1 MEVGGINIE
10 INLTDNQKKAMEALR
25 DAVHT
30 AIWYWWGAGWW
41 KTFLGVV
48 RVWLMCI
55 TYPGVRFA
63 LVRDTIKNLKNTTV
77 VSLEKFYDIYNI
89 PKELRWITSEQ
100 KSLIKFPNW
109 STILLLEWCYYP
121 SDPLYNRFGSLEL
134 TWAFVEES
142 AEVPL
147 DAIKI
152 LTTRVWRYK
161 NEEYGILGKVLETF
175 NPNPWHVYER
185 YYQGKHPAWDKAI
198 FIESLVYSNKF
209 MDKWYIENLE
219 NADESIR
226 KRLLYGQWDF
236 EDDTWMMF
244 KKKDIEKLFTN
255 ESKWTKYY
263 IIADVARF
271 GKDTTRISLWKWN
284 TWLRVWTYQKNTI
297 TEAINSILFIAGQYG
312 VDHRDIIV
320 DSDGVWWWVVDWIS
334 YCTGFVNNASPIVT
348 GSKQNYANLKS
359 QCAFELKKKIENWEI
374 AIQWDYENKDK
385 DWNELKRE
393 LLNTYIDEKSLD
405 GKTKIESKEKMK
417 ERIGNSPD
425 LLDTMIMRMLPYL
438 RGESMDMIQDYL
450 YAIDR

>member
-1 MEVGGINIE
+1 MDLDIK
-10 INLTDNQKKAMEALR
+10 LTDNQKKAMNALQ

-30 AIWYWWGAGWW
+30 AIWYGGWAWWW
-41 KTFLGVV
+41 KSFLWVIW
-48 RVWLMCI
+48 VWLMCI
-55 TYPGVRFA
+55 KYPGVRFA

-89 PKELRWITSEQ
+89 PEGMRWKINEQ

-109 STILLLEWCYYP
+109 STIILLEWCYYP

-134 TWAFVEES
+134 TWAFIEES

-152 LTTRVWRYK
+152 ITTRVWRYK

-185 YYQGKHPAWDKAI
+185 YYKGKGWPRSI
-198 FIESLVYSNKF
+198 FIESLVYSNTF
-209 MDKWYIENLE
+209 MDKGYIENLE
-219 NADESIR
+219 NSDETIK

-236 EDDTWMMF
+236 EDDTWMLF
-244 KKKDIEKLFTN
+244 KKKDIDNLFTN
-255 ESKWTKYY
+255 EQKWTKYC
-263 IIADVARF
+263 IVADVARF

-284 TWLRVWTYQKNTI
+284 TWKRVWTYKKNTV
-297 TEAINSILFIAGQYG
+297 TEAIDSILFIASQYE
-312 VDHRDIIV
+312 VDHRDIII
-320 DSDGVWWWVVDWIS
+320 DSDWVWWWVVDWIS
-334 YCTGFVNNASPIVT
+334 YATGFVNNASPIVT

-359 QCAFELKKKIENWEI
+359 QCAFELKKKMENWEI
-374 AIQWDYENKDK
+374 AIDWEHDNKDN
-385 DWNELKRE
+385 DRHDLQQE

-405 GKTKIESKEKMK
+405 GKTRIESKEKMK
-417 ERIGNSPD
+417 ERIWRSPD
-425 LLDTMIMRMLPYL
+425 LLDTMIMRMYPEL
-438 RGESMDMIQDYL
+438 RGQTYEMVEDYL

>member
-1 MEVGGINIE
+1 MDIDIKLTKNQKSAMEV
-10 INLTDNQKKAMEALR
+10 LKDS
-25 DAVHT
+25 VHT
-30 AIWYWWGAGWW
+30 SIWYGGWAWWW

-48 RVWLMCI
+48 WVWLMCI
-55 TYPGVRFA
+55 KYPGVRFA

-77 VSLEKFYDIYNI
+77 VSLEKFYSIYNI
-89 PKELRWITSEQ
+89 PEELRGQVSEQ
-100 KSLIKFPNW
+100 KSLIKFKNW

-161 NEEYGILGKVLETF
+161 NEEYWILWKVLETF

-185 YYQGKHPAWDKAI
+185 FYQGKGWPKSV
-198 FIESLVYSNKF
+198 FIESLVYSNDF
-209 MDKWYIENLE
+209 IDKWYIDNLE

-226 KRLLYGQWDF
+226 KRLLYGQRDF
-236 EDDTWMMF
+236 EDDTWMLF
-244 KKKDIEKLFTN
+244 KKKDIDKLFTN

-263 IIADVARF
+263 IVADVARF

-284 TWLRVWTYQKNTI
+284 TWLKVRTYEKNTI
-297 TEAINSILFIAGQYG
+297 MEVINTILFIAAQYD

-320 DSDGVWWWVVDWIS
+320 DSDWVGWGVVDWIS
-334 YCTGFVNNASPIVT
+334 YCTWFINNSSPIVT
-348 GSKQNYANLKS
+348 WSRQNYMNLKS
-359 QCAFELKKKIENWEI
+359 QCAFELKKKIENGEI
-374 AIQWDYENKDK
+374 AIKREHKNKDQ
-385 DWNELKRE
+385 DWHDLQQE
-393 LLNTYIDEKSLD
+393 LLNTYIDEKSID
-405 GKTKIESKEKMK
+405 WKTKIEPKEKMK
-417 ERIGNSPD
+417 ERIWRSPD
-425 LLDTMIMRMLPYL
+425 LLDTMIMRMYPYL
-438 RGESMDMIQDYL
+438 RGETLDTLVEDYL